1 MEKLTE
7 KFKELIVDNIKMV
20 EFFFFFLLNTFK
32 FFYYL
37 LVTHSKKIDIY

>member
-20 EFFFFFLLNTFK
+20 EFFFFFFAE
-32 FFYYL
+32 
-37 LVTHSKKIDIY
+37 HI

>member
-20 EFFFFFLLNTFK
+20 EFFFFF
-32 FFYYL
+32 FFFAE
-37 LVTHSKKIDIY
+37 HI